1 MNNITLK
8 SIVFN
13 NFMSYGNNVNEFT
26 FPKGV
31 VWMSADN
38 GAGKSTLVEAIN
50 FGLFGKSYRGGNKS
64 ELRNTR
70 NTEGTMRVIIEFDCE
85 REPGVVET
93 YRVTRSISPKGTN
106 KFEVEKLD
114 GDAWVTQSKRAGYS
128 QADFE
133 EGVLGFNEVLFKN
146 DIAMNT
152 QETVPF
158 LEMEPKKQRELL
170 ESIIMVSMDPWKK
183 ETNRR
188 LSNAMTAFD
197 IAESDKNRINGE
209 ISNLEAICERLKQEK
224 QENVALLQQ
233 QLDDAQAKLAS
244 ATENAKEMLNRCVAK
259 KGEVDGFAAQAAG
272 ETLVDRS
279 IARIQAAGTEVS
291 VLVRTREELTAKE
304 NELAKVTAE
313 YSAMPAEETKARVA
327 ELTGSM
333 YQESLDLK
341 NLERQL
347 AQENAQAA
355 SLEGRMNEITA
366 QAKAMK
372 PGVPC
377 PTCGKPST
385 EEDIEK
391 HKAEFRRQYVAL
403 RDEANKKKESAAAIQ
418 TKIDEINTNLESETA
433 EKSSLDA
440 KMGNIAAFYS
450 EKVSPVQTA
459 VSSLKASVARSE
471 GIVKA
476 AGIDPDGFAAEL
488 ERLNAEKAKYP
499 AIRAAW
505 QKAYDEYNE
514 VSGEFRTAD
523 AGKNACQ
530 AEVNRISAE
539 LEKAKRQ
546 AEGDSL
552 AITEQKLESAR
563 NDLADA
569 DLRMHT
575 ASDDRIAYEYIGK
588 NMCADD
594 GIKKMIFSNFIPVFN
609 ESVDRNIK
617 KLGLPFGLEFADDM
631 SSTFRSSPG
640 FAPSYDMLSQGQRRK
655 LGFAVQMAIRDLV
668 SLIGNFRINFL
679 SMDEVLD
686 ISTDDEGM
694 RDMMDIVRSMSD
706 EIGCTLVITHRGS
719 VVADKF
725 DYRITVENDGN
736 YSQLGELEKL

>member
-1 MNNITLK
+1 
-8 SIVFN
+8 
-13 NFMSYGNNVNEFT
+13 MS
-26 FPKGV
+26 
-31 VWMSADN
+31 
-38 GAGKSTLVEAIN
+38 
-50 FGLFGKSYRGGNKS
+50 
-64 ELRNTR
+64 
-70 NTEGTMRVIIEFDCE
+70 
-85 REPGVVET
+85 
-93 YRVTRSISPKGTN
+93 
-106 KFEVEKLD
+106 
-114 GDAWVTQSKRAGYS
+114 
-128 QADFE
+128 
-133 EGVLGFNEVLFKN
+133 
-146 DIAMNT
+146 
-152 QETVPF
+152 
-158 LEMEPKKQRELL
+158 
-170 ESIIMVSMDPWKK
+170 
-183 ETNRR
+183 
-188 LSNAMTAFD
+188 
-197 IAESDKNRINGE
+197 
-209 ISNLEAICERLKQEK
+209 
-224 QENVALLQQ
+224 
-233 QLDDAQAKLAS
+233 
-244 ATENAKEMLNRCVAK
+244 
-259 KGEVDGFAAQAAG
+259 
-272 ETLVDRS
+272 
-279 IARIQAAGTEVS
+279 
-291 VLVRTREELTAKE
+291 
-304 NELAKVTAE
+304 E
-313 YSAMPAEETKARVA
+313 YSAMPAEATKARVA
-327 ELTGSM
+327 ELTGTM

-341 NLERQL
+341 GLERQL

-355 SLEGRMNEITA
+355 AIEGRMNEITA

-391 HKAEFRRQYVAL
+391 HKAEFRRQYIAL

-418 TKIDEINTNLESETA
+418 TKIDEINTNLAAETE

-440 KMGNIAAFYS
+440 KMGTIVAFYS
-450 EKVSPVQTA
+450 EKVSPAQTA
-459 VSSLKASVARSE
+459 VNSLKASVARSE

-476 AGIDPDGFAAEL
+476 AGIDPDRFAAEL

-499 AIRAAW
+499 AIREAW

-552 AITEQKLESAR
+552 AITEQKLASAR
-563 NDLADA
+563 DDLADA